1 MKGLNYEIP
10 FLGLYQTLNLDLISD
25 GKKSHSENNIN
36 NNNNKVIVVFFFK
49 KKKNLLT
56 YINVFMENS
65 LNESE
70 ENSQSCPAKTCFFVT
85 DAVERP
91 KLILKGT

>member
-1 MKGLNYEIP
+1 M
-10 FLGLYQTLNLDLISD
+10 
-25 GKKSHSENNIN
+25 
-36 NNNNKVIVVFFFK
+36 
-49 KKKNLLT
+49 LT

-70 ENSQSCPAKTCFFVT
+70 ENSQSCPAKTWFYVT

-91 KLILKGT
+91 KWIFERNIML

>member
-1 MKGLNYEIP
+1 M
-10 FLGLYQTLNLDLISD
+10 
-25 GKKSHSENNIN
+25 GKKSHSENNIHN
-36 NNNNKVIVVFFFK
+36 NDHNVIGFFFK
-49 KKKNLLT
+49 KKKNKKQNLLT

-70 ENSQSCPAKTCFFVT
+70 ENSQSCPAKTWFYVT

-91 KLILKGT
+91 KWIFERNIML